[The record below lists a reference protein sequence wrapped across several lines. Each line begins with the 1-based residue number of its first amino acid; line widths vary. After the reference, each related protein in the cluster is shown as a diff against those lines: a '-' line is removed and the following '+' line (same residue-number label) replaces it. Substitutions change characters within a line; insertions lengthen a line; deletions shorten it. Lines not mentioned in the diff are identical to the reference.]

1 MKPDI
6 FIDYGS
12 RIKKRSKKMYR
23 KSLKAIVK
31 SKLNFISSAN
41 TTIFYVKEIG
51 IQTKT
56 FTRNFNQLDKYEND
70 RSKL

>member
-6 FIDYGS
+6 FIDYGI
-12 RIKKRSKKMYR
+12 RIKKRSKKVYR

-41 TTIFYVKEIG
+41 TTIHYCNEIA

-56 FTRNFNQLDKYEND
+56 FRRNLKGDINRF
-70 RSKL
+70 